1 MMKQIISAIAY
12 IILAPLF
19 GGLLA
24 GIDRKITARM
34 QGRKGPPLLQ
44 PFFDVL
50 KLFSKE
56 ALVVNLVQNL
66 FVFGFFVF
74 TIFTGGLFFYGGD
87 LLLAFFAITL
97 AEIFLIMCASSAN
110 SVYSSMGA
118 QRELLQMMAYE
129 PMILI
134 VAIGLYLSTGSF
146 AVGEIITTK
155 LSAITYLPG
164 IFLGFLF
171 ILTIKLRKSPF
182 DLSTSH
188 HAHQEMVKGLTVELS
203 GRLLAL
209 TEIAHWYETT
219 FLMGVM
225 AIFIINSTWWSWIVA
240 FVVCAFVYFLEILI
254 DNTYARVKWK
264 VLLTSSWIVA
274 LVLGILNLLALSYI
288 K

>member
-1 MMKQIISAIAY
+1 MIQIISLIAY
-12 IILAPLF
+12 LIFAPLF

-24 GIDRKITARM
+24 GVDRKITARM
-34 QGRKGPPLLQ
+34 QGRTGPSILQ
-44 PFFDVL
+44 PFYDVL

-56 ALVVNLVQNL
+56 ALVVNHVQNL
-66 FVFGFFVF
+66 FLFEFFVF

-87 LLLAFFAITL
+87 LLLVFFAITL

-110 SVYSSMGA
+110 SAYSSMGA

-134 VAIGLYLSTGSF
+134 VAIGFYISTGSF
-146 AVGEIITTK
+146 AVGEIITSK
-155 LSAITYLPG
+155 LSAITFTPG
-164 IFLGFLF
+164 IFFGFLF
-171 ILTIKLRKSPF
+171 ILTIKFRKSPF

-203 GRLLAL
+203 GRLLGL
-209 TEIAHWYETT
+209 TEIAHWYENT
-219 FLMGVM
+219 FLIGVV

-240 FVVCAFVYFLEILI
+240 LVVCAFVYFLEILI

-264 VLLTSSWIVA
+264 VMLGSSWIVA

>member
-1 MMKQIISAIAY
+1 MIKIVSTVLY
-12 IILAPLF
+12 LVFAPVF

-24 GIDRKITARM
+24 GVDRKITARM
-34 QGRKGPPLLQ
+34 QGRKGPPILQ
-44 PFFDVL
+44 PFYDIF

-56 ALVVNLVQNL
+56 AIVVDHLQNL
-66 FVFGFFVF
+66 FVIGYLVF
-74 TIFTGGLFFYGGD
+74 IIFTGCLFFYGGD

-110 SVYSSMGA
+110 SAYSSMGS

-134 VAIGLYLSTGSF
+134 VAIGFYIATGSF
-146 AVGEIITTK
+146 SVGEIITSQT
-155 LSAITYLPG
+155 SAIATTPG
-164 IFLGFLF
+164 IFLGYLY
-171 ILTIKLRKSPF
+171 ILTIKFRKSPF

-203 GRLLAL
+203 GRTLGI
-209 TEIAHWYETT
+209 TELAHWYENT
-219 FLMGVM
+219 FLIGII
-225 AIFIINSTWWSWIVA
+225 AIFIINATWWSWIVA
-240 FVVCAFVYFLEILI
+240 LAVCALAYFMEILI

-264 VLLTSSWIVA
+264 VLLNSSWIVA
-274 LVLGILNLLALSYI
+274 FGLGILNLLALYYI

>member
-1 MMKQIISAIAY
+1 MMLQIISLIAY
-12 IILAPLF
+12 IIFAPIF

-24 GIDRKITARM
+24 GVDRKITARM
-34 QGRKGPPLLQ
+34 QGRTGPPIIQ
-44 PFFDVL
+44 PFYDVL

-56 ALVVNLVQNL
+56 ALVVNYVQNL
-66 FVFGFFVF
+66 FVFGYFVF
-74 TIFTGGLFFYGGD
+74 TIFAGCLFFYGGD
-87 LLLAFFAITL
+87 LLLVFFAITL

-110 SVYSSMGA
+110 SAYSSMGA

-134 VAIGLYLSTGSF
+134 VAIGFYISSGSF
-146 AVGEIITTK
+146 AIKDIITSK
-155 LSAITYLPG
+155 ISAITFTPG

-203 GRLLAL
+203 GRILAL
-209 TEIAHWYETT
+209 TEIAHWYENA
-219 FLMGVM
+219 FLIGVL

-240 FVVCAFVYFLEILI
+240 LVVCAIAYFIEILI

-264 VLLTSSWIVA
+264 VLLNSSWIVA
-274 LVLGILNLLALSYI
+274 FVFGILNLLALSYI